1 MATVS
6 ESVIESVSESV
17 VESVSIETESASATE
32 ISLDQILGALKSL
45 KPTELVTVMNSALSL
60 MGKKAKAMEKTEKKD
75 EKPKDPNRGKQ
86 LKKPRAWVNYVHK
99 YATENGWEPFLVKN
113 AKEEIEMP
121 GSVEHNGIHV
131 FANSITEKL
140 PEGKKL
146 ILKDAMSLSRSYKTD
161 KPELYAEF
169 EAQYK
174 EEESVEAPKAPKEKS
189 AAPVRKT
196 LAEKQAESEAK
207 KATKAPK
214 TPKEP
219 KEPKAPKEKKTS
231 PKSSPKTE
239 AKVPKAA
246 VAAKE
251 IPVATK
257 AAEPATSMDTPKLK
271 GKKAPAASVD
281 EWVAPPAG
289 KCAPFTFKGKKYI
302 RSSDDEMWTQGADG
316 GAGEWVGM
324 FDPKTGKIDTSVTDP
339 YADDEEDNE

>member
-1 MATVS
+1 MATVT

-17 VESVSIETESASATE
+17 SVETESVSVTE
-32 ISLDQILGALKSL
+32 ISLEQILGALKSL

-99 YATENGWEPFLVKN
+99 YATENGWESFIKIEKN
-113 AKEEIEMP
+113 GDEIVMP
-121 GSVEHNGIHV
+121 GSIEHNGGHV
-131 FANSITEKL
+131 FANSITEKK
-140 PEGKKL
+140 PEGQKL
-146 ILKDAMSLSRSYKTD
+146 ILKDAMSLSRSYKTA

-174 EEESVEAPKAPKEKS
+174 EDDSVAAPVVPEVKS